1 MSGIYKIAIVF
12 FSLFI
17 GQFVYAQNKEVV
29 DSTLDEEEVT
39 DVLPMPDG
47 KYKIGLKLGVLGST
61 ISGEENTNNT
71 IKFGLSGGAYLRR
84 KFKSEKWGFQIEL
97 NGSFRGSNYEAN
109 DTNYSSI
116 RLVCLDVP
124 LYLFFNLTKNE
135 DHKIILGP
143 QFSYLLS
150 SALYKNQFNLPES
163 KPPKLVEY
171 DILACGG
178 YHYRLGHIAIQTMFK
193 YGFVNI
199 NNGLLPNITP
209 ANQGKSMHNL
219 IFEVNLLF

>member
-1 MSGIYKIAIVF
+1 MSVIYKIAIVF
-12 FSLFI
+12 FFLFM
-17 GQFVYAQNKEVV
+17 GQFVYAQDKEVI
-29 DSTLDEEEVT
+29 DSTLDEDEVT

-61 ISGEENTNNT
+61 IAGEENTTNT

-84 KFKSEKWGFQIEL
+84 KFKSEKWGYQIEL

-116 RLVCLDVP
+116 RLIYLDVP

-135 DHKIILGP
+135 DHKIIAGP

-150 SALYKNQFNLPES
+150 SALYKNTYNLPEA
-163 KPPKLVEY
+163 KPPKLVDY
-171 DILACGG
+171 DLMACAG
-178 YHYRLGHIAIQTMFK
+178 YHYRIGHVAIQTMLK

-209 ANQGKSMHNL
+209 ANQGKSMRNL
-219 IFEVNLLF
+219 VFEINFLF

>member
-1 MSGIYKIAIVF
+1 MSVINKITIVI

-17 GQFVYAQNKEVV
+17 GQLVYAQNTEVI

-47 KYKIGLKLGVLGST
+47 KYKLGLKLGVLAST
-61 ISGEENTNNT
+61 INGEENAQNT
-71 IKFGLSGGAYLRR
+71 MKIGLSGGAYIRR

-116 RLVCLDVP
+116 RLIYLDVP
-124 LYLFFNLTKNE
+124 VYLFFNLTKNE
-135 DHKIILGP
+135 DHKIMVGP

-150 SALYKNQFNLPES
+150 SALYKNTFNLPES
-163 KPPKLVEY
+163 KPPKLIDY
-171 DILACGG
+171 DVLACAG
-178 YHYRLGHIAIQTMFK
+178 YHYRLGHIAIQTMLK

-219 IFEVNLLF
+219 IFELNFLF

>member
-1 MSGIYKIAIVF
+1 MSGIYKITIVF
-12 FSLFI
+12 FSLFV
-17 GQFVYAQNKEVV
+17 GQLVYGQNTEVI
-29 DSTLDEEEVT
+29 DSTLDEDEVT

-61 ISGEENTNNT
+61 ITGEENTQNT

-84 KFKSEKWGFQIEL
+84 KFKNEKWGYQIEL

-116 RLVCLDVP
+116 RLIYLDVP

-135 DHKIILGP
+135 DHKIVVGP

-150 SALYKNQFNLPES
+150 SALYKNTFNLPES
-163 KPPKLVEY
+163 KPPKLIEY

-178 YHYRLGHIAIQTMFK
+178 YHYRLGHIAIQTMLK

-209 ANQGKSMHNL
+209 ANQGKSMYNL